1 MNVEDLANRI
11 SLPHLVSF
19 FLDAK
24 GHVWAIAITLH
35 LPSVVSR
42 LALFI
47 FHIGTNLA
55 EMIFVFYKYSVHLDQ
70 AKKKRGQHEQFW
82 FCLSETWKN
91 VLLWNYWANW
101 KQTLQ
106 VWCLW
111 SAFLF
116 SVSWFIRSRFHSGFS
131 RENRKEASP
140 LHRYFPFTK

>member
-91 VLLWNYWANW
+91 VLLWNYWANFAGMMFVVGIPLLCFLIHT
-101 KQTLQ
+101 KQI
-106 VWCLW
+106 
-111 SAFLF
+111 SFR
-116 SVSWFIRSRFHSGFS
+116 IFS
-131 RENRKEASP
+131 RKSKRS
-140 LHRYFPFTK
+140 